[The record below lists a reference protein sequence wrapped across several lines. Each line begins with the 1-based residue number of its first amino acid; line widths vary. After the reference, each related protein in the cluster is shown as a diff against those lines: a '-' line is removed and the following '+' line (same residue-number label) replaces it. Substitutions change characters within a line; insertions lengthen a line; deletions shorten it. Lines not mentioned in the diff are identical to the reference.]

1 MMEAKP
7 GGRTDKKIF
16 IKSQQKVQI
25 VRSEEGKLKVHGLW
39 PGQHLVQLPDGKLKI
54 FSSHQET
61 STDAGSI
68 PSRSNSNGLR
78 QTSLIS
84 SGASSTKKAS
94 PRTGRVYARFPPI
107 EDPSSPFGCSH
118 CPKRFLRK
126 HHPKEHVLIHSGE
139 MPFSCHLCPRRFNRS
154 GELKKHMKLHPSS
167 ISLPDKFQQEESDFS

>member
-1 MMEAKP
+1 MLAKP

-39 PGQHLVQLPDGKLKI
+39 PGQQLVQLPDGKLKI

-68 PSRSNSNGLR
+68 P
-78 QTSLIS
+78 IS
-84 SGASSTKKAS
+84 SGSSLTKKNS

-139 MPFSCHLCPRRFNRS
+139 MPFSFHLCPRRFNRS

>member
-1 MMEAKP
+1 MDENNATCDPCETGTSRLENQLIEIEQMMEAKP

-68 PSRSNSNGLR
+68 P
-78 QTSLIS
+78 IS
-84 SGASSTKKAS
+84 SGASLTKKTAQELVGS
-94 PRTGRVYARFPPI
+94 MLAFLQLRTHRDHLDAANVLK
-107 EDPSSPFGCSH
+107 D
-118 CPKRFLRK
+118 FL
-126 HHPKEHVLIHSGE
+126 G
-139 MPFSCHLCPRRFNRS
+139 
-154 GELKKHMKLHPSS
+154 S
-167 ISLPDKFQQEESDFS
+167 IT